1 VKRITVVYDGYC
13 GLCRAA
19 MENIHRRY
27 GAKVI
32 GVDFRTVD
40 LKEIHP
46 ELTEQ
51 ALEASL
57 HVVDENRVYRGAGAL
72 VRIGRLHP
80 VWRRMVWLYAL
91 PPVRWMADALYDW
104 VASHRIALS
113 RVLGLQAACEDGA
126 CTVHHR
132 RK

>member
-1 VKRITVVYDGYC
+1 MKHITVVYDGHC

-19 MENIHRRY
+19 MENIRKRY
-27 GAKVI
+27 GAKVV

-80 VWRRMVWLYAL
+80 VWRKLVWLYTV
-91 PPVRWMADALYDW
+91 PPVRWMTDAAYSF
-104 VASHRIALS
+104 VARHRFALS
-113 RVLGLQAACEDGA
+113 RVLGRISACKDGA
-126 CTVHHR
+126 CTVHR
-132 RK
+132 PRK

>member
-1 VKRITVVYDGYC
+1 MKPITVLYDGHC

-19 MENIHRRY
+19 MGNIRKRY
-27 GAKVI
+27 GANVI

-80 VWRRMVWLYAL
+80 VWRKIVWLYAV
-91 PPVRWMADALYDW
+91 PPVRWMADAAYGF
-104 VASHRIALS
+104 VARHRFALS
-113 RVLGLQAACEDGA
+113 RVFGRTSACEDGS
-126 CTVHHR
+126 CTVHHP